1 MASIPRYVSSSKTIN
16 IRQFTADAGV
26 RTGTFF
32 MPLEVVDV
40 LIRSEA
46 REIFTSS
53 HALANPAEEA
63 GRYPGDG
70 GGGESRRMITQP

>member
-1 MASIPRYVSSSKTIN
+1 VASIPRYVSSSKTIN

-32 MPLEVVDV
+32 TKLEGVDV
-40 LIRSEA
+40 LIRSQA

-63 GRYPGDG
+63 GSIPVMVEAGKADA
-70 GGGESRRMITQP
+70 